1 MKIDTKCTQCG
12 KLNKIDLSKAQTEYV
27 KFMCSYCQAQ
37 NRLKNPEYQSGISIR
52 RQKAE
57 NSNGSTIRRLSARA
71 KITGL
76 VVLLVVGFLSIAG
89 GRAAISNALSAIG
102 ILQKTVRITSGEW
115 APYCS
120 ENTEHYGMALR
131 IITEAFAREGVKVEY
146 SFFPWDQAM
155 NKAQT
160 REWDG
165 SAAWFRSPE
174 REQNFY
180 ISDPLVMSGYVFFHL
195 KSMDFKWK
203 SMNDL
208 KKYKI
213 GATMGYD
220 YGKAFQ
226 EAEKRGIIHVERL
239 AQDEMNFDNLFSGK
253 IDIFPEDMDVGMDM
267 LYKRYPSYKYVNV
280 ITHPKRLRED
290 PLHLLLSKSNP
301 KNQKL
306 MKLFNEGLKK
316 LKESGDYDRYMLE
329 FRHGEE

>member
-12 KLNKIDLSKAQTEYV
+12 KLNNLDLSTAQTEYV
-27 KFMCSYCQAQ
+27 KFVCSYCQEL
-37 NRLKNPEYQSGISIR
+37 NRLKNPQYQSGTSIR

-57 NSNGSTIRRLSARA
+57 NSTGSTIRRLSARA

-76 VVLLVVGFLSIAG
+76 VVLLVVGFLSIVG
-89 GRAAISNALSAIG
+89 GRALITG
-102 ILQKTVRITSGEW
+102 IFQKTVRITSGEW

-120 ENTEHYGMALR
+120 ENMEHYGMALR

-195 KSMDFKWK
+195 KSMTFNWT

-226 EAEKRGIIHVERL
+226 EAEKQGIIHVERL
-239 AQDEMNFDNLFSGK
+239 AKDEMNFDNLLNGK
-253 IDIFPEDMDVGMDM
+253 IDIFPEDMDVGMNM
-267 LYKRYPSYKYVNV
+267 LYNRYPIHKYVNV
-280 ITHPKRLRED
+280 ITNPKRLRED

-316 LKESGDYDRYMLE
+316 LKESGDYDRYMQE

>member
-1 MKIDTKCTQCG
+1 MKIDIKCTQCG
-12 KLNKIDLSKAQTEYV
+12 KLNRVDLSAAQTEYV

-37 NRLKNPEYQSGISIR
+37 NRLKNPQYQSGTSIR

-57 NSNGSTIRRLSARA
+57 NSIGSTIRKLSVRA

-76 VVLLVVGFLSIAG
+76 VVLLVVVFLSIG
-89 GRAAISNALSAIG
+89 GWAVIPRVLSAIG
-102 ILQKTVRITSGEW
+102 ISPQTVRITSGEW

-120 ENTEHYGMALR
+120 QNLDHYGLALR

-160 REWDG
+160 REVDG

-174 REQNFY
+174 REKKFY
-180 ISDPLVMSGYVFFHL
+180 ISDPVLMSGYVFFYL
-195 KSMDFKWK
+195 KNKNFDWKTMD
-203 SMNDL
+203 DL

-213 GATMGYD
+213 GATKGYD
-220 YGKAFQ
+220 YGKSFQ
-226 EAEKRGIIHVERL
+226 EAEKQGIIHVERL
-239 AQDEMNFDNLFSGK
+239 AKDEMNFDNLLNGK
-253 IDIFPEDMDVGMDM
+253 IDIFPEDMDVGMSM
-267 LYKRYPSYKYVNV
+267 LYNRYPYYKCVEVN
-280 ITHPKRLRED
+280 THPKRLRED

-306 MKLFNEGLKK
+306 MKLFNNGLKK
-316 LKESGDYDRYMLE
+316 LKESGDYDRYVQEL
-329 FRHGEE
+329 RHGEE